1 MYPKASHQQRYSL
14 KLPKRQAGFLIP
26 LAIFIVVVMGLL
38 ALALARTTTQTS
50 LATAQELISLQAFY
64 AAESGAQRGMNKLF
78 PPGFDSNPE
87 VAVRA
92 EVNAR
97 CTSGFTETLNFSGI
111 QGLSAC
117 SADIRCVCMS
127 CNPADATSFYTITS
141 AGTCGTG
148 AITAVRTIRVGSFLD
163 RDQE

>member
-1 MYPKASHQQRYSL
+1 MFPKPSRVLNISHRPKSQQR
-14 KLPKRQAGFLIP
+14 GFLIP

-38 ALALARTTTQTS
+38 ALALARTTTQTG

-64 AAESGAQRGMNKLF
+64 AAESGAQKGMNKLF
-78 PPGFDSNPE
+78 PPGFDSDPD

-92 EVNAR
+92 GVNGR
-97 CTSGFTETLNFSGI
+97 CTSGFTETLNFSGV

-117 SADIRCVCMS
+117 STEISCECMS

-141 AGTCGTG
+141 VGSCGTG
-148 AITAVRTIRVGSFLD
+148 VISAVRTIKVGSFLD